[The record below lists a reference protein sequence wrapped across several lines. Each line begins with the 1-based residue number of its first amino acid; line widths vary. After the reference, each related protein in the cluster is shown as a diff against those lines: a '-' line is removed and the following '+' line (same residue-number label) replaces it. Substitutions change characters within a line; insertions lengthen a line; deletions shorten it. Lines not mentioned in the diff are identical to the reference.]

1 MSRLLV
7 LLLLVAPFSWSAID
21 AYEFRSSADEAR
33 FQQLTAELRCPKCQ
47 NQNIADS
54 DSPIAKDLRRE
65 VYRMVDTGAPDTEVI
80 DFMVT
85 RYGDFVLYRPK
96 VNSQTWFL
104 WYGPYLLLGLGAL
117 IILFIVYTRKA
128 NRRAKP
134 GGDNLALTS
143 DERARLDELLNK
155 DTKA

>member
-1 MSRLLV
+1 MRVVALIALLV
-7 LLLLVAPFSWSAID
+7 SVTSFAAID
-21 AYEFRSSADEAR
+21 TYEFKTPEDEQR
-33 FQQLTAELRCPKCQ
+33 FHQLTAELRCPKCQ

-65 VYRMVDTGAPDTEVI
+65 VYRMVDTGAQDTEVI

-104 WYGPYLLLGLGAL
+104 WYGPYIVLGLGLVVILL
-117 IILFIVYTRKA
+117 IVFLRKA
-128 NRRAKP
+128 NRRAQP
-134 GGDNLALTS
+134 GAKNIELTEQ
-143 DERARLDELLNK
+143 ERARLDALLNK
-155 DTKA
+155 DSK

>member
-1 MSRLLV
+1 MRKY
-7 LLLLVAPFSWSAID
+7 LLLLLFCAPLSWSAID
-21 AYEFRSSADEAR
+21 VYEFQSAADEDR
-33 FQQLTAELRCPKCQ
+33 FHQLTAELRCPKCQ

-65 VYRMVDTGAPDTEVI
+65 VYRMVDSGAADTEVI

-117 IILFIVYTRKA
+117 VILLIVYMRKA
-128 NRRAKP
+128 NRRAQP
-134 GGDNLALTS
+134 GAENLELTS
-143 DERARLDELLNK
+143 DEKARLDELLNK
-155 DTKA
+155 DTKG

>member
-1 MSRLLV
+1 MRLVALIALLV
-7 LLLLVAPFSWSAID
+7 SVTSFAAID
-21 AYEFRSSADEAR
+21 TYEFKTPEDEQR
-33 FQQLTAELRCPKCQ
+33 FHQLTAELRCPKCQ

-65 VYRMVDTGAPDTEVI
+65 VYRMVDTGAQDTEVI

-104 WYGPYLLLGLGAL
+104 WYGPYIVLGLGLVVILL
-117 IILFIVYTRKA
+117 IVFLRKA
-128 NRRAKP
+128 NRRAQP
-134 GGDNLALTS
+134 GAKNIELTEQ
-143 DERARLDELLNK
+143 ERARLDALLNK
-155 DTKA
+155 DSK

>member
-1 MSRLLV
+1 MRNLLLSLV
-7 LLLLVAPFSWSAID
+7 LFAPLSWSAID
-21 AYEFRSSADEAR
+21 VYQFKSEGDEAR
-33 FQQLTAELRCPKCQ
+33 FHELTAELRCPKCQ

-65 VYRMVDTGAPDTEVI
+65 VYRLVDSGAADTEVI

-85 RYGDFVLYRPK
+85 RYGEFVLYRPK

-117 IILFIVYTRKA
+117 VILLIVYMRKA
-128 NRRAKP
+128 NRRAQP
-134 GGDNLALTS
+134 GAKSVELTAE
-143 DERARLDELLNK
+143 ERARLDALLEKDNK
-155 DTKA
+155 E

>member
-1 MSRLLV
+1 MRNLLL
-7 LLLLVAPFSWSAID
+7 LLLLVTPLSWAAID
-21 AYEFRSSADEAR
+21 VYQFKSQGDEER

-65 VYRMVDTGAPDTEVI
+65 VYRLVDSGAADTEVV

-85 RYGDFVLYRPK
+85 RYGEFVLYRPK

-104 WYGPYLLLGLGAL
+104 WYGPYVLLGLGAL
-117 IILFIVYTRKA
+117 VILLIVFLRKA
-128 NRRAKP
+128 NRRAQP
-134 GGDNLALTS
+134 GAKSIELTAE
-143 DERARLDELLNK
+143 ERARLDALLKK
-155 DTKA
+155 DKNG

>member
-1 MSRLLV
+1 MR
-7 LLLLVAPFSWSAID
+7 LVALMMLFFSSLNFAAID
-21 AYEFRSSADEAR
+21 TYEFKNSDDEQR
-33 FQQLTAELRCPKCQ
+33 FHDLTAELRCPKCQ

-65 VYRMVDTGAPDTEVI
+65 VYRMVDSGAQDTEVI

-104 WYGPYLLLGLGAL
+104 WYAPYLLLGFGLVV
-117 IILFIVYTRKA
+117 ILLIVYMRKA
-128 NRRAKP
+128 NRRAQP
-134 GGDNLALTS
+134 GAKDIELTQQ
-143 DERARLDELLNK
+143 ERARLDALLNK
-155 DTKA
+155 DTK

>member
-1 MSRLLV
+1 MRFLALLS
-7 LLLLVAPFSWSAID
+7 LLLSTLSFAAID
-21 AYEFRSSADEAR
+21 TYEFKSSADEQR

-65 VYRMVDTGAPDTEVI
+65 VYRMVDSGAQDTEVI

-104 WYGPYLLLGLGAL
+104 WYGPYLLLGLGL
-117 IILFIVYTRKA
+117 LVILLIVYLRKA
-128 NRRAKP
+128 NRRAQP
-134 GGDNLALTS
+134 GAKDIQLTEQ
-143 DERARLDELLNK
+143 ERARLDALLNK
-155 DTKA
+155 DTK

>member
-1 MSRLLV
+1 MRLVALIALLV
-7 LLLLVAPFSWSAID
+7 SVTGFAAID
-21 AYEFRSSADEAR
+21 TYQFKSPEDEQR
-33 FQQLTAELRCPKCQ
+33 FHQLTAELRCPKCQ

-65 VYRMVDTGAPDTEVI
+65 VYRMVDTGAQDTEVI

-104 WYGPYLLLGLGAL
+104 WYGPYIVLGLGLVVILL
-117 IILFIVYTRKA
+117 IVFLRKA
-128 NRRAKP
+128 NRRAQP
-134 GGDNLALTS
+134 GAKNIELTEQ
-143 DERARLDELLNK
+143 ERARLDALLNK
-155 DTKA
+155 DSK

>member
-1 MSRLLV
+1 MRVVALIALLV
-7 LLLLVAPFSWSAID
+7 SVTSFAAID
-21 AYEFRSSADEAR
+21 TYQFKSPEDEQR
-33 FQQLTAELRCPKCQ
+33 FHQLTAELRCPKCQ

-65 VYRMVDTGAPDTEVI
+65 VYRMVDTGAQDTEVI

-104 WYGPYLLLGLGAL
+104 WYGPYIVLGLGLVVILL
-117 IILFIVYTRKA
+117 IVFLRKA
-128 NRRAKP
+128 NRRAQP
-134 GGDNLALTS
+134 GAKNIELTEQ
-143 DERARLDELLNK
+143 ERARLDALLNK
-155 DTKA
+155 DSK

>member
-1 MSRLLV
+1 MRN
-7 LLLLVAPFSWSAID
+7 LLLLLILFTPLSWAAID
-21 AYEFRSSADEAR
+21 VYQFKSQGDEER

-65 VYRMVDTGAPDTEVI
+65 VYRLVDSGAADTEVV

-85 RYGDFVLYRPK
+85 RYGEFVLYRPK

-104 WYGPYLLLGLGAL
+104 WYGPYVLLGLGAL
-117 IILFIVYTRKA
+117 VILLIVFLRKA
-128 NRRAKP
+128 NRRAQP
-134 GGDNLALTS
+134 GAKSIELTAE
-143 DERARLDELLNK
+143 ERARLDALLKK
-155 DTKA
+155 DNNG